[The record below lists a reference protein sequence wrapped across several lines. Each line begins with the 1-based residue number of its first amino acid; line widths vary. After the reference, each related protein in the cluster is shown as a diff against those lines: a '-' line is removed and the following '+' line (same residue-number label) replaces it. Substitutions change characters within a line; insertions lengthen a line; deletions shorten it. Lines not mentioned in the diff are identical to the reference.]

1 MKKEILSLIMCL
13 LLFICLTGCGEE
25 NNEKGKQDA
34 NSNLDTNV
42 EETTTNIEPEN
53 LTTNTGNNNLVYDDE
68 IVEFDD
74 EILDIDDEPNQA
86 PEPDVVVTKI
96 DESAEGLVFAYYQKK
111 DAQLTFGDVLT
122 NYTTDYTTIRTG
134 SGKQRCAFLGFKLDE
149 NDKIQR
155 AYACVIYKGVL
166 YALEGTTDGSKYES
180 NKAIM
185 NRMYEPGEIE
195 DKGYRYSAMKGGTH
209 ADVRN
214 NGYTST
220 FHEAGAEID
229 SHGKI
234 YCD

>member
-13 LLFICLTGCGEE
+13 LLFICLTGCGDE
-25 NNEKGKQDA
+25 NNEKGKQEV
-34 NSNLDTNV
+34 NSDLNTNV
-42 EETTTNIEPEN
+42 EETTTNEPEN

-68 IVEFDD
+68 I
-74 EILDIDDEPNQA
+74 LDIDDEPNQA
-86 PEPDVVVTKI
+86 PEPDVIVSKI

-122 NYTTDYTTIRTG
+122 NYTTDFTTLRKG
-134 SGKQRCAFLGFKLDE
+134 NKQRRAFLGFKLDA
-149 NDKIQR
+149 NDRIQR

-166 YALEGTTDGSKYES
+166 YALEGTTDGSKNDS

-195 DKGYRYSAMKGGTH
+195 DKGYRYSAMKGETH
-209 ADVRN
+209 AETYEK
-214 NGYTST
+214 GEAHT
-220 FHEAGAEID
+220 FYDGGANID
-229 SHGKI
+229 RYGKI